1 MTMEF
6 FPDLQTF
13 IRIGSLD
20 IAWYAVLIM
29 SGAYIAYA
37 VSAKSLKKAGY
48 NIADI
53 ENLFFGALITG
64 FAGARLWYVL
74 FYDLATSLKDPIS
87 IFMIRDG
94 GLAIHGGLFAGVGF
108 GYWYAKKKNLNF
120 WHMADMIVPNI
131 LIAQAIGRWG
141 NFMNQEAYGGIVSE
155 SFYNYFPAFIKNIM
169 FINGEYR
176 MPTFFFE
183 SVANI
188 IGWLLIYFVV
198 RKLSTRKRGDMVY
211 AYLMWYGVTRYF
223 IEGMR
228 TDSLTFFH
236 FRIAQLISLGFLFVG
251 VLGYVGFFRRFRKP
265 SKPVILFDFDGTLM
279 DTEGAIKE
287 AYRQVFKN
295 NKPDYVLS
303 EDDLNS
309 FIGPSLVHSFGRFFD
324 EDLIED
330 LITEYRTINHELH
343 VPMVKPINHAIEVLE
358 TLKEQGY
365 TLGLVSN
372 KARGALE
379 VGLQQWNMN
388 SYFDVILGVDE
399 FETPKPDPKGINDA
413 LELLGAQRAN
423 SIYVGDAVSDIVAGQ
438 RAGSF
443 TIGFVFDKMREQALV
458 EAGPNRVIHDL
469 REILEIVGEDHE
481 WTTDMM

>member
-1 MTMEF
+1 MEF

-94 GLAIHGGLFAGVGF
+94 GLAIHGGLFAGVSF

-120 WHMADMIVPNI
+120 WHMADMVVPNI

-287 AYRQVFKN
+287 AYRQVFRN

-343 VPMVKPINHAIEVLE
+343 VPMVKPIDHAIEVLE

-388 SYFDVILGVDE
+388 LYFDVILGVDE

>member
-1 MTMEF
+1 MEF

-94 GLAIHGGLFAGVGF
+94 GLAIHGGLFAGVSF

-120 WHMADMIVPNI
+120 WHMADMVVPNI

-287 AYRQVFKN
+287 AYRQVFRN

-343 VPMVKPINHAIEVLE
+343 VPMVKPIDHAIEVLE

-388 SYFDVILGVDE
+388 LYFDVILGVDE

-443 TIGFVFDKMREQALV
+443 TIGFVFDKIREQALV

>member
-1 MTMEF
+1 MEF

-94 GLAIHGGLFAGVGF
+94 GLAIHGGLFAGVSF

-131 LIAQAIGRWG
+131 LIAPAIGRWG

-183 SVANI
+183 SGANI

-265 SKPVILFDFDGTLM
+265 
-279 DTEGAIKE
+279 
-287 AYRQVFKN
+287 
-295 NKPDYVLS
+295 
-303 EDDLNS
+303 
-309 FIGPSLVHSFGRFFD
+309 
-324 EDLIED
+324 
-330 LITEYRTINHELH
+330 
-343 VPMVKPINHAIEVLE
+343 
-358 TLKEQGY
+358 
-365 TLGLVSN
+365 
-372 KARGALE
+372 
-379 VGLQQWNMN
+379 
-388 SYFDVILGVDE
+388 
-399 FETPKPDPKGINDA
+399 
-413 LELLGAQRAN
+413 
-423 SIYVGDAVSDIVAGQ
+423 
-438 RAGSF
+438 
-443 TIGFVFDKMREQALV
+443 
-458 EAGPNRVIHDL
+458 
-469 REILEIVGEDHE
+469 
-481 WTTDMM
+481 

>member
-1 MTMEF
+1 MEF

-94 GLAIHGGLFAGVGF
+94 GLAIHGGLFAGVSF

-120 WHMADMIVPNI
+120 WHMADMVVPNI

-287 AYRQVFKN
+287 AYRQVFRN

-343 VPMVKPINHAIEVLE
+343 VPMVKPIDHAIEVLE

-388 SYFDVILGVDE
+388 LYFDVILGVDE

-458 EAGPNRVIHDL
+458 GAGPNRVIHDL

>member
-1 MTMEF
+1 MEF

-94 GLAIHGGLFAGVGF
+94 GLAIHGGLFAGVSF

-287 AYRQVFKN
+287 AYRQVFRN

-343 VPMVKPINHAIEVLE
+343 VSMVKPIDHAIEVLG

-388 SYFDVILGVDE
+388 LYFDVILGVDE

>member
-1 MTMEF
+1 MEF

-29 SGAYIAYA
+29 SGAYLAYA

-74 FYDLATSLKDPIS
+74 FYDLASSLKDPIS

-287 AYRQVFKN
+287 AYRQVFRN

-343 VPMVKPINHAIEVLE
+343 VPMVKPIDHAIEVLE

>member
-1 MTMEF
+1 MEF

-94 GLAIHGGLFAGVGF
+94 GLAIHGGLFAGVSF

-120 WHMADMIVPNI
+120 WHLADMIVPNI

-287 AYRQVFKN
+287 AYRQVFRN

-343 VPMVKPINHAIEVLE
+343 VPMVKPIDHAIEVLE

-388 SYFDVILGVDE
+388 LYFDVILGVDE

-443 TIGFVFDKMREQALV
+443 TIGFVFGKMREQALV

>member
-1 MTMEF
+1 MEF

-94 GLAIHGGLFAGVGF
+94 GLAIHGGLFAGVSF

-287 AYRQVFKN
+287 AYRQVFRN

-343 VPMVKPINHAIEVLE
+343 VPMVKPIDHAIEVLG

-388 SYFDVILGVDE
+388 LYFDVILGVDE

>member
-1 MTMEF
+1 MEF

-94 GLAIHGGLFAGVGF
+94 GLAIHGGLFAGVSF

-120 WHMADMIVPNI
+120 WHMADMVVPNI

-188 IGWLLIYFVV
+188 IGWLLMYFVV

-287 AYRQVFKN
+287 AYRQVFRN

-343 VPMVKPINHAIEVLE
+343 VPMVKPIDHAIEVLE
-358 TLKEQGY
+358 TLKGQGY

-388 SYFDVILGVDE
+388 LYFDVILGVDE

>member
-94 GLAIHGGLFAGVGF
+94 GLAIHGGLFAGVSF

-120 WHMADMIVPNI
+120 WHMADMVVPNI

-287 AYRQVFKN
+287 AYRQVFRN

-343 VPMVKPINHAIEVLE
+343 VPMVKPIDHAIEVLE

-388 SYFDVILGVDE
+388 LYFDVILGVDE
-399 FETPKPDPKGINDA
+399 FETPKPDPKGVNDA

>member
-1 MTMEF
+1 MEF

-94 GLAIHGGLFAGVGF
+94 GLAIHGGLFAGVSF

-279 DTEGAIKE
+279 DSEGAIKE
-287 AYRQVFKN
+287 AYRQVFRN

-343 VPMVKPINHAIEVLE
+343 VPMVKPIDHAIEVLE

-388 SYFDVILGVDE
+388 LYFDVILGVDE

-443 TIGFVFDKMREQALV
+443 TIGFVFDKIREQALV

-469 REILEIVGEDHE
+469 REILEIVGEDNE